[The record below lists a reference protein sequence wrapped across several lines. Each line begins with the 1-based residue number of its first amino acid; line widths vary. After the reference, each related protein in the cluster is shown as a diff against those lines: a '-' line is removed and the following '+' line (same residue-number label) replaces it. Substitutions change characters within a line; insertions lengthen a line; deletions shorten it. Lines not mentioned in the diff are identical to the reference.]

1 MTNRRINLKTA
12 FLWATIAL
20 GGASLQSCSNSDNDY
35 PTVDG
40 QAPTISLA
48 SDQIHAEP
56 GRSFSIQGTIKDAD
70 GIKSIRLKNE
80 EMLLDKT
87 INLLEIYGDSLLHEY
102 KLDYAYTPS
111 AEWNDKS
118 NFPLEITVEDVVG
131 KTATQTVTVKGDGDY
146 TVPVFTTAPASMLTV
161 MKEDPILLVNVGA
174 SDNKALQSLVIDIP
188 GIQAH
193 DSIAISGKE
202 YEYSEEYTFPSK
214 DADYAMTIKVYD
226 AAGNKTE
233 QQSTIMVSDLVDF
246 EKMYLADVSTAAEL
260 TSDVYGVP
268 MLVDHVGEFQYRAH
282 YYNQKA
288 GTGVRFIP
296 QKTDFVPLCFGI
308 DEKTGLLTR
317 KADEAKPITLEKVG
331 YYEINFNILTG
342 EYKVEEY
349 TPTTTKMTLN
359 GTTTVNFGDDSG
371 DQPAQI
377 CLAGAGLPDGFGNWT
392 TNQNADAFILYQD
405 ENNPYRLYREMDLK
419 AGTEIEFTISQTHW
433 WGWWPEPY
441 WRFDGS
447 DENEKNVLNGG
458 DNMKKTKVPATG
470 KYLFEFDYAL
480 LRSRIIRVK

>member
-1 MTNRRINLKTA
+1 MTNKPVNLKA
-12 FLWATIAL
+12 ALLWAMIAW
-20 GGASLQSCSNSDNDY
+20 GGISFQSCSSDDGY
-35 PTVDG
+35 PSVDG
-40 QAPTISLA
+40 QKPTITLA
-48 SDQIHAEP
+48 SDMIHAEP
-56 GRSFSIQGTIKDAD
+56 GRSFNIQGTIKDAD

-80 EMLLDKT
+80 RMLLDKT

-102 KLDYAYTPS
+102 KLNYAYSPS
-111 AEWNDKS
+111 SDWNDNS
-118 NFPLEITVEDVVG
+118 NFPLEVTVEDVVG
-131 KTATQTVTVKGDGDY
+131 NTTTTTVNIQGDGDY
-146 TVPVFTTAPASMLTV
+146 TLPVFTTAPASKVNV
-161 MKEDPILLVNVGA
+161 MKEDPTLLVNVNVT
-174 SDNKALQSLVIDIP
+174 DNKALKSLVIDIP
-188 GIQAH
+188 GINAH
-193 DSIAISGKE
+193 DSISISGKE
-202 YEYSEEYTFPSK
+202 YEYSEEYTFPSE

-226 AAGNKTE
+226 AKDNVSTTS
-233 QQSTIMVSDLVDF
+233 STIIVSDLVDF

-268 MLVDHVGEFQYRAH
+268 MLVDHVGEFQYRAR
-282 YYNQKA
+282 YYSQKA
-288 GTGVRFIP
+288 GTEVRFIP
-296 QKTDFVPLCFGI
+296 QKTDFVPLCFGV
-308 DEKTGLLTR
+308 DESTGLLTR
-317 KADEAKPITLEKVG
+317 NASVAKPIKLEKVG

-349 TPTTTKMTLN
+349 TPTTKKMTLN
-359 GTTTVNFGDDSG
+359 GTTTVNFNDDSG

-433 WGWWPEPY
+433 WGWWPEPF

-447 DENEKNVLNGG
+447 DENEANVLNGG
-458 DNMKKTKVPATG
+458 DNMKKMKVPATG

>member
-1 MTNRRINLKTA
+1 MTHKPFNLKA
-12 FLWATIAL
+12 GLLWAMIAL
-20 GGASLQSCSNSDNDY
+20 GGFSFQACSSDDDY
-35 PTVDG
+35 PSVDG
-40 QAPTISLA
+40 QNPTISLA
-48 SDQIHAEP
+48 SDLIHAEP
-56 GRSFSIQGTIKDAD
+56 GRSFNIQGTIKDAD
-70 GIKSIRLKNE
+70 GIKSVRLKNE
-80 EMLLDKT
+80 GMLLDKT

-111 AEWNDKS
+111 TEWNDNS
-118 NFPLEITVEDVVG
+118 NFPLEVTVEDVVG
-131 KTATQTVTVKGDGDY
+131 NTTSATVNVKGDGDY
-146 TVPVFTTAPASMLTV
+146 TLPVFTTSPASKLTV
-161 MKEDPILLVNVGA
+161 MKEDPTLLVNVGV
-174 SDNKALQSLVIDIP
+174 SDNKALKSLVVSIP
-188 GIQAH
+188 GIQAY
-193 DSIAISGKE
+193 DSLSISGTE
-202 YEYSEEYTFPSK
+202 YEYSEEYNFPST
-214 DADYAMTIKVYD
+214 DADYEMTIKVYD
-226 AAGNKTE
+226 AMGNVNTTT
-233 QQSTIMVSDLVDF
+233 STIMVSDLVDF

-268 MLVDHVGEFQYRAH
+268 MLVDHVGEFQYRAR

-296 QKTDFVPLCFGI
+296 QKTDFVPLCFGV

-317 KADEAKPITLEKVG
+317 KADEAKPIILDKVG

-342 EYKVEEY
+342 EYQVEEY
-349 TPTTTKMTLN
+349 TPTTKKMTLN
-359 GTTTVNFGDDSG
+359 GTTTVDFNDGSG
-371 DQPAQI
+371 EQPAQI

-392 TNQNADAFILYQD
+392 TNQNADAFILNQD
-405 ENNPYRLYREMDLK
+405 ASNPYRLYREMDLK

-447 DENEKNVLNGG
+447 DENEANVLNGG
-458 DNMKKTKVPATG
+458 DNMKKMKVPATG